1 MGKHAR
7 RGTVLPTLARA
18 LYRQGRDYV
27 LGKEEGLTL
36 LKPPGAGFML
46 EVTVATKPQDN
57 TQLSGLYKTSGNYC
71 TQCEAVGFRRITYFL
86 DRRDAG
92 WQQLPAT
99 HMPTSPA
106 SVPSR
111 RTAAPPRV

>member
-1 MGKHAR
+1 
-7 RGTVLPTLARA
+7 
-18 LYRQGRDYV
+18 
-27 LGKEEGLTL
+27 
-36 LKPPGAGFML
+36 ML

-111 RTAAPPRV
+111 RTAAPPHRRTAARVAVAV

>member
-1 MGKHAR
+1 
-7 RGTVLPTLARA
+7 
-18 LYRQGRDYV
+18 
-27 LGKEEGLTL
+27 
-36 LKPPGAGFML
+36 ML

-92 WQQLPAT
+92 
-99 HMPTSPA
+99 
-106 SVPSR
+106 
-111 RTAAPPRV
+111 